1 MTCSERKR
9 FNYQLSLIT
18 KLNQMK
24 KIQPGHMWGS
34 AQTASPAWRSMP
46 SSAYLGSRAVTC
58 NSVIANNDGREN
70 QTSAVRKPAMANG
83 HAGPAFNPAL
93 PLNSPLRAI
102 VGIDRVVRSRFFP
115 RTTVLFAEGHTARG
129 VYVLCTG
136 SAKVSICSAD
146 GKKLIMRIAR
156 PGDVLG
162 LYAGLTG
169 RPFEATAEMLEPGR
183 VSFVSR
189 QDLVDLIGRQE
200 AFGLGLVQLF
210 SEQFSEFVDH
220 ARMCLLSE
228 SAGEKLARLILKWS
242 RDFGELTTGGIRLQI
257 LLTQEEIAQIIGAS
271 RETVTRLFSALK
283 REEIIGIHGGSMLIR
298 DSAALA
304 SLAQMSS

>member
-1 MTCSERKR
+1 MSAMRRPVVANAHGGNAFER
-9 FNYQLSLIT
+9 T
-18 KLNQMK
+18 
-24 KIQPGHMWGS
+24 
-34 AQTASPAWRSMP
+34 
-46 SSAYLGSRAVTC
+46 
-58 NSVIANNDGREN
+58 
-70 QTSAVRKPAMANG
+70 
-83 HAGPAFNPAL
+83 L

-102 VGIDRVVRSRFFP
+102 SGIERVVRNRNCP
-115 RTTVLFAEGHTARG
+115 RATVLFVEGHAARG

-189 QDLVDLIGRQE
+189 QDLEELIGRQE

-210 SEQFSEFVDH
+210 SEQFSEFIDH
-220 ARMCLLSE
+220 TRMLLLSDT
-228 SAGEKLARLILKWS
+228 ATEKLARLILKWS

-271 RETVTRLFSALK
+271 RETVTRLFSVLK
-283 REEIIGIHGGSMLIR
+283 REKIIGVHGGTMLIR
-298 DSAALA
+298 NSAALA
-304 SLAQMSS
+304 SLAQLSP